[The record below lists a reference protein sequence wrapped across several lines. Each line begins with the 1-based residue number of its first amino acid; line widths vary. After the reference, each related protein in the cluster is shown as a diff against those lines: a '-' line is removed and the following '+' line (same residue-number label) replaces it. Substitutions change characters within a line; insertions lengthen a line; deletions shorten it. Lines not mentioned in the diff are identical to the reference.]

1 MIPEI
6 SNIPKETRL
15 ILEKIV
21 DTFRNIFKDN
31 LVGIYLHGSI
41 AMGCFNPEKSDIDF
55 LVVVKEKLSEE
66 TKRAIINS
74 TLELAD
80 LDGVPQK
87 GLEFSIVLEKYLR
100 NFGHPMPFELHYSKD
115 WHKAYKEDRVDL
127 NKESID
133 KDLTAYITVIINR
146 GICIYGRPIKEVFPP
161 HIPLEYYMDSL
172 LYDLEW
178 FKKDIDKDPVYGILN
193 LCRIVYF
200 LEEGVVASKEEGE
213 LWGIENLPKDFRAL
227 ILKALADYTG
237 KVYTLNWDRAKLLR
251 FTKYMVERINSTLS
265 LTPRIF
271 PSMNKSKL
279 F

>member
-21 DTFRNIFKDN
+21 DTFRNILKDN
-31 LVGIYLHGSI
+31 LIGIYLHGSI

-55 LVVVKEKLSEE
+55 LLVVKEKLSEE

-74 TLELAD
+74 TLELAN

-87 GLEFSIVLEKYLR
+87 GLEFSIVLGKYLR
-100 NFGHPMPFELHYSKD
+100 NFVHPMPFELHYSKD
-115 WHKAYKEDRVDL
+115 WHKAYEENKIDLDKENR
-127 NKESID
+127 D
-133 KDLTAYITVIINR
+133 KDLTAHITVIVNR
-146 GICIYGRPIKEVFPP
+146 GICLYGEPIKKVFPS
-161 HIPLEYYMDSL
+161 HIPVEYYTDSL

-178 FKKDIDKDPVYGILN
+178 FKEDIDKDPVYGILN

-200 LEEGVVASKEEGE
+200 LERGVIASKEEGG
-213 LWGIENLPKDFRAL
+213 LWGIENLPKDFKDL
-227 ILKALADYTG
+227 ILKALEDYTG
-237 KVYTLNWDRAKLLR
+237 KLDNPNWDRTKLLR
-251 FTKYMVERINSTLS
+251 FTKYMVKRINSILI

-271 PSMNKSKL
+271 PPMNESKL